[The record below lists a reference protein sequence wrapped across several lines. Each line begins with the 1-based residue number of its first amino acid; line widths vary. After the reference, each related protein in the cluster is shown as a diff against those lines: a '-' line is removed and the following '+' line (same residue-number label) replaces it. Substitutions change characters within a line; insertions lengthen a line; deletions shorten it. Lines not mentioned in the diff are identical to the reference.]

1 MKESRSEDDGA
12 QRFISPLR
20 FRWLTPFYDQ
30 VLRFTLPEEQFKREL
45 VDEVALAPGLR
56 VLDLGC
62 GTGTLTVLL
71 KQAEPEAIV
80 VGLDPD
86 ADALLIAQR
95 KARSSRVDIEFQEG
109 LAWDESLPPG
119 SFDRVVSSLVFHH
132 LPRDDKRRALL
143 RAHQLLKPDGTL
155 HIADWGKARGP
166 LMRLAFLSVQLL
178 DGFETTQDSVA
189 GRLPGQIEEAG
200 FVDVVETQHRSTL
213 YGTLSLIRAHRGP
226 SSQASRTAEMT
237 R

>member
-1 MKESRSEDDGA
+1 MRDPRSEDDGA
-12 QRFISPLR
+12 QSFISPLR

-30 VLRFTLPEEQFKREL
+30 VLRFTLPEDQFKREL

-71 KQAEPEAIV
+71 KQAEPRAIV

-95 KARSSRVDIEFQEG
+95 KARSSRVDIEFRQG

-119 SFDRVVSSLVFHH
+119 SFDRVAGDATRDPAGLTHFS
-132 LPRDDKRRALL
+132 LPRRRARSRTF
-143 RAHQLLKPDGTL
+143 RARRAK
-155 HIADWGKARGP
+155 
-166 LMRLAFLSVQLL
+166 
-178 DGFETTQDSVA
+178 
-189 GRLPGQIEEAG
+189 
-200 FVDVVETQHRSTL
+200 RSP
-213 YGTLSLIRAHRGP
+213 IRA
-226 SSQASRTAEMT
+226 S
-237 R
+237 